1 MRHIYIYMYIGSN
14 DRMYVHSLLMC
25 KSIPLMGHK
34 TLPAVVRDVTRL
46 TMMQR
51 CDVIM
56 LLLVLVQGVR
66 AAECRWAF
74 VAVELSVDVFTV
86 IEA

>member
-1 MRHIYIYMYIGSN
+1 MYIGSN

-56 LLLVLVQGVR
+56 LLLVLVQCVR
-66 AAECRWAF
+66 AAECRGAF